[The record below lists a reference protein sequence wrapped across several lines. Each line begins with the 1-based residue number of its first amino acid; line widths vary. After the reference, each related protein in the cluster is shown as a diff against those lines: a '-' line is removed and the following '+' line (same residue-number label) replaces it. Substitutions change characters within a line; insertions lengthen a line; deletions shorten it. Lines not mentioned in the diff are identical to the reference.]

1 MPVAGHGEFFDACV
15 VGGVAG
21 LRLTHGGGVDMSS
34 CWTNP
39 YTARPPV
46 RLPPSTLRAH
56 RASPTPPS
64 CVLCDV
70 CAHHR
75 CLPRAAVADLPTTHC
90 PGSSGTVLCT
100 ALSPGSFVSCPM
112 TWCLG
117 RSSRNAC
124 LRTAR
129 TARWTWQVRAP
140 TCVAGFL
147 HRGPEVTSHG
157 LLAAG
162 CPLKDLVQ
170 LVHKDRRTATVS
182 YARVMRSVR
191 LLQDEGD
198 IIEVDTDVYA
208 LAPELD
214 L

>member
-1 MPVAGHGEFFDACV
+1 
-15 VGGVAG
+15 
-21 LRLTHGGGVDMSS
+21 
-34 CWTNP
+34 
-39 YTARPPV
+39 
-46 RLPPSTLRAH
+46 
-56 RASPTPPS
+56 
-64 CVLCDV
+64 
-70 CAHHR
+70 
-75 CLPRAAVADLPTTHC
+75 
-90 PGSSGTVLCT
+90 
-100 ALSPGSFVSCPM
+100 M